1 MVLENVEYSA
11 ILLEG
16 YASSSLKYLNWYLCY
31 LQYDH
36 VVIICTE
43 EIQML
48 IKKKNIIGDFRYY
61 GTFVFTLVTPGISW
75 EIPFR
80 ILSHFSY
87 ISKMLW
93 SILSNTQMC
102 VSRITF
108 TTSEMLAALYK
119 TLSWHYCAKNII
131 DSIYWTEPCRLVLF
145 LEICFFLQ
153 LFHSLS
159 A

>member
-48 IKKKNIIGDFRYY
+48 IKKKKHNRWFQVLWDFCFYLGD
-61 GTFVFTLVTPGISW
+61 SW
-75 EIPFR
+75 YLMRNTIPY
-80 ILSHFSY
+80 S
-87 ISKMLW
+87 
-93 SILSNTQMC
+93 
-102 VSRITF
+102 ITF
-108 TTSEMLAALYK
+108 F
-119 TLSWHYCAKNII
+119 
-131 DSIYWTEPCRLVLF
+131 IYF
-145 LEICFFLQ
+145 
-153 LFHSLS
+153 
-159 A
+159 